1 MFSHYIRGPV
11 RFLGKSGKVRQR
23 SARPP
28 PQNVSPSIRR
38 GGACPSRQVSEWF
51 RSTLRVSPLGR
62 VSFPAMGKKPKDR
75 RGRAPMGVPAH
86 SRTSPRPPFTGVI
99 PRPFCRSSGAQN
111 MVPGFWFLPGH
122 LALMRCKIPVC
133 SSSPPR
139 LVPTSRGRGCGIGG
153 VPIGI
158 APKTRNSGPVSRP
171 YGVFMTP
178 FGSRGTDTV
187 SRLRRS
193 PYHA

>member
-75 RGRAPMGVPAH
+75 RGRAAMGVPAH

-99 PRPFCRSSGAQN
+99 PIPFCRSSGAQN

>member
-1 MFSHYIRGPV
+1 
-11 RFLGKSGKVRQR
+11 
-23 SARPP
+23 
-28 PQNVSPSIRR
+28 
-38 GGACPSRQVSEWF
+38 
-51 RSTLRVSPLGR
+51 
-62 VSFPAMGKKPKDR
+62 
-75 RGRAPMGVPAH
+75 MGVPAH

-99 PRPFCRSSGAQN
+99 PIPFCRSSGAQN